1 MPDKITC
8 TKTCPLCGKTHS
20 MQFDRV
26 AYEKGIKR
34 RNAGALIQDAFPT
47 FTADE
52 REFILGGICDTC
64 WNTVLS

>member
-1 MPDKITC
+1 MPDTITL

-26 AYEKGIKR
+26 AYNKGMKL

-47 FTADE
+47 FSADQ
-52 REFILGGICDTC
+52 REFILGGICDAC
-64 WNTVLS
+64 WNMLK